1 MAFLAP
7 LVPLALEVGKDVAIG
22 YAAKKAKKWLG
33 LKKGGQV
40 PYNLKPHLLKKGG
53 RVSHKRN
60 MNAYQRNNDSVR
72 AILQPGEL
80 VIPVKYY
87 QKSKKRSIPLAA
99 QVMSSLKKQGIQLPN
114 T

>member
-7 LVPLALEVGKDVAIG
+7 LALEIGKDVAMG
-22 YAAKKAKKWLG
+22 YVANKAKKYLG
-33 LKKGGQV
+33 FKQGGKV
-40 PYNLKPHLLKKGG
+40 AFNLKPHLLRGGAKISKK
-53 RVSHKRN
+53 KR
-60 MNAYQRNNDSVR
+60 MNAYQRSNDSVR

-87 QKSKKRSIPLAA
+87 QKEKKRKIPLAA
-99 QVMSSLKKQGIQLPN
+99 QVEAMLKKRGIKLPN

>member
-7 LVPLALEVGKDVAIG
+7 LAMEVGKDVALA

-40 PYNLKPHLLKKGG
+40 PYNVKPHLLKNGARITK
-53 RVSHKRN
+53 KRN
-60 MNAYQRNNDSVR
+60 MSQYQQNNDSVR

-80 VIPVKYY
+80 VIPVKYF
-87 QKSKKRSIPLAA
+87 QKDKKRKIPLAQ
-99 QVMSSLKKQGIQLPN
+99 QVEAMLKKRGIKLPN